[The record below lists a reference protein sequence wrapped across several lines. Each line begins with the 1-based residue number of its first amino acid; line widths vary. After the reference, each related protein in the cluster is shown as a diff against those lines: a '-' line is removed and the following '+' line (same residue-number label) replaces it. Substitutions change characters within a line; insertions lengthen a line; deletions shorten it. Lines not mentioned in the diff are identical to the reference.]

1 MIPVHSLG
9 EIDSTSREA
18 ARRAAAGEFG
28 PVWLHSDTQ
37 TAGRGR
43 SDRVWDSARGNL
55 FATLLMP
62 FEGAVGTAALR
73 SFTACL
79 AVARTLD
86 ALIGAPERVTLKWPN
101 DALLDGRKVAGVLLE
116 AGEVKRQRWL
126 SIGIGVNL
134 AHAPETARWPTVC
147 VADVTDAPAPE
158 PLAALALLSDALAEE
173 ERHLREGGFAL
184 TRERWIAR
192 AARLGEQIEA
202 RLPLETLA
210 GRFDGIAGDGALL
223 LGMADG
229 QRRIAAAD
237 IHFPDVTTQTAEAHY
252 ATGH

>member
-1 MIPVHSLG
+1 MIPVVSLG

-18 ARRAAAGEFG
+18 ARRAAAGDTG
-28 PVWLHSDTQ
+28 PVWLHAEAQ

-43 SDRVWDSARGNL
+43 SDRVWDSPRGNL
-55 FATLLMP
+55 FATLLVP

-79 AVARTLD
+79 AVARVLDTLT
-86 ALIGAPERVTLKWPN
+86 GARERVTLKWPN

-126 SIGIGVNL
+126 SIGIGINL
-134 AHAPETARWPTVC
+134 AHAPETARWPTIC
-147 VADVTDAPAPE
+147 VADVRDTPAPE
-158 PLAALALLSDALAEE
+158 PLAVLDLLGDALAEE
-173 ERHLREGGFAL
+173 ERHLREGGFAV
-184 TRERWIAR
+184 TRARWIAR
-192 AARLGEQIEA
+192 AARLGQQIEA
-202 RLPLETLA
+202 RLPQETLA

-229 QRRIAAAD
+229 QRRVAAAD
-237 IHFPDVTTQTAEAHY
+237 IHFPDVTIQKAEADH
-252 ATGH
+252 AVGD